1 MLSRLLIA
9 AALTVATSAAQA
21 QTPAPANPLQA
32 RRSPPAA
39 AQAPATAPA
48 TTAPATTAT
57 APAEKP
63 KSAGAQR
70 RTQCSQEYQAA
81 KAANK
86 LNGQKWPQFYSAC
99 NKRLKGAA

>member
-9 AALTVATSAAQA
+9 AALTVATSAAHA
-21 QTPAPANPLQA
+21 QTPAPTNPLQA

-39 AQAPATAPA
+39 AQAPAATPSATAA
-48 TTAPATTAT
+48 
-57 APAEKP
+57 APAEKA
-63 KSAGAQR
+63 KGAGAQR

-81 KAANK
+81 KAANTLK
-86 LNGQKWPQFYSAC
+86 GQKWPQFYSAC